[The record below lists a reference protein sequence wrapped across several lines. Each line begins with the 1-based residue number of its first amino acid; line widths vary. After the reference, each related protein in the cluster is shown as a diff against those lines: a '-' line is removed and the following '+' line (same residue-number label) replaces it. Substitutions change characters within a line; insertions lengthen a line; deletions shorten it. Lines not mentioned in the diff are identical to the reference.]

1 MDKLQVINLSNYI
14 RPEIKEVAGKKWVLN
29 GEKNSFYQT
38 IIDAYNGSP
47 TNSAV
52 IDSYSQFIYGKGL
65 TSKDKAKKPSE
76 WAAIMSLLSKKDL
89 RKICKDFEMFGEA
102 SIELKYINNKIQR
115 CFHVAKQRIAP
126 EVANDEGDITGYY
139 YSYDFSNVNK
149 YKPERIDAFG
159 YGEGMGERAEI
170 YVIHD
175 YQVGQFYYS
184 NPSYVSGLSWA
195 AMENEISNY
204 SVNHIQN
211 GLSFGHIINMNA
223 GVHKA
228 RGYP

>member
-76 WAAIMSLLSKKDL
+76 WAAIMSLLSK
-89 RKICKDFEMFGEA
+89 RICV
-102 SIELKYINNKIQR
+102 KYARISR
-115 CFHVAKQRIAP
+115 CLARRRL
-126 EVANDEGDITGYY
+126 
-139 YSYDFSNVNK
+139 SL
-149 YKPERIDAFG
+149 
-159 YGEGMGERAEI
+159 I
-170 YVIHD
+170 Y
-175 YQVGQFYYS
+175 Q
-184 NPSYVSGLSWA
+184 
-195 AMENEISNY
+195 
-204 SVNHIQN
+204 
-211 GLSFGHIINMNA
+211 
-223 GVHKA
+223 
-228 RGYP
+228 